1 MIQLSNESETL
12 FIPLYGKALMSRTNT
27 IITDKK
33 AEEIVVNVDYDF
45 TKLKVAKKVQVFM
58 SLRAAI
64 IDDYA
69 DSFIG
74 KNPDCIVLHLGC
86 GLDSRVLR
94 VSKQA
99 KCWYDLDYLDVIEI
113 KKQFFKETSQYKMIS
128 SSVTNLDWMNQ
139 IDFSNEPVLII
150 AEGLLMYLSEN
161 EVKELFVSLKGK
173 FHNGEIIFDAFSK
186 TTVKYSKYQPSLKRT
201 QAKILWGIDSPKE
214 IEDFGD
220 GITYLD
226 TKYFNDDYRIQKLN
240 GYFRFMFNITKN
252 IKAARE
258 AQRIFI
264 FRLKKFI

>member
-33 AEEIVVNVDYDF
+33 AEEIVDNIDYDF

-69 DSFIG
+69 DSFIV

-94 VSKQA
+94 VSNQA
-99 KCWYDLDYLDVIEI
+99 KCWYDLDYFDVIEI
-113 KKQFFKETSQYKMIS
+113 KKQFFYETPQYKMIS
-128 SSVTNLDWMNQ
+128 SSVTDLDWMNQ
-139 IDFSNEPVLII
+139 IDYTSEPVLII
-150 AEGLLMYLSEN
+150 AEGLLMYLCEN
-161 EVKELFVSLKGK
+161 QVNELFVSLKDK
-173 FHNGEIIFDAFSK
+173 FYDAEIIFDAFSK
-186 TTVKYSKYQPSLKRT
+186 STLKFSKYQPSLKKT
-201 QAKILWGIDSPKE
+201 EAKILWGADSPKE
-214 IEDFGD
+214 IEDFAD

-226 TKYFNDDYRIQKLN
+226 TKYFNDDNRIRKLN

-252 IKAARE
+252 MKAARE